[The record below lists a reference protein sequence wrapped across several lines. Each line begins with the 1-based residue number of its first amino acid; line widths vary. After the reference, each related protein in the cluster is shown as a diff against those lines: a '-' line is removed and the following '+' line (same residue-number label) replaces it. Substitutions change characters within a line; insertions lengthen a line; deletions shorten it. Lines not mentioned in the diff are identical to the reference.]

1 MTMKSSKFASLLFA
15 LVFIVVSPFALAQ
28 DDQEL
33 KEKIEKINDEMN
45 AAMLAGDY
53 EKGLVYYTDN
63 IYSLPSYSPM
73 VVGIEDVKKSNEEM
87 QKSGMKFK
95 SFDTTIKEIIT
106 SGDLVIEI
114 GTYEM
119 SMEIPAMEQPIND
132 KGKYLTVW
140 EIQEDGSIKVKAETW
155 NTSVNPMERAKQ
167 GN

>member
-1 MTMKSSKFASLLFA
+1 MIMKNLKLVSFL
-15 LVFIVVSPFALAQ
+15 LVFIVVTPFALAQ
-28 DDQEL
+28 TEEEL
-33 KEKIEKINDEMN
+33 KAKIEVINEEMIE
-45 AAMLAGDY
+45 AMLEGDY
-53 EKGLVYYTDN
+53 DKSLVYYTDD

-73 VVGIEDVKKSNEEM
+73 VVGIEEIKKSNEEM
-87 QKSGMKFK
+87 KNSGMKIK

-114 GTYEM
+114 GNYEM
-119 SMEIPAMEQPIND
+119 SMEMQGMDQEITD

-155 NTSVNPMERAKQ
+155 NTNVNPWEGMNQ